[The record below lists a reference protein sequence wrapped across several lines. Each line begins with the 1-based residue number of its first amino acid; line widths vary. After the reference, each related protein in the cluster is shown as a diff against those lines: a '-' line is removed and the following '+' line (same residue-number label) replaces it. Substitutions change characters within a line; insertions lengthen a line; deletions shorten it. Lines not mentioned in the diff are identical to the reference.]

1 MRVTPAGRINLRH
14 TLSRRVRGVT
24 SAMFLALAVAAALTL
39 TGCGHQSGL
48 AGAPA
53 TNPAEPASLKIEPAP
68 GARDVDP
75 VAPVAVSA
83 QTGTLTDV
91 AMVNDAGKP
100 VQGVLTPDAK
110 FWHSVVPLGYGRTY
124 TLTVTSRGPGG
135 KTATQPVS
143 FSTLTPPIRPSDR
156 CAVRGRPGV
165 GHLAQRHLAAAACT
179 IGGRSPHRGGQGMT
193 SVPR

>member
-110 FWHSVVPLGYGRTY
+110 FWHPVVPLGYGRTY

-143 FSTLTPPIRPSDR
+143 FSTLTPPIRHQIAVLFEGALASATSLNDTSPLLHARSAAEVLIEADR
-156 CAVRGRPGV
+156 A
-165 GHLAQRHLAAAACT
+165 
-179 IGGRSPHRGGQGMT
+179 
-193 SVPR
+193 